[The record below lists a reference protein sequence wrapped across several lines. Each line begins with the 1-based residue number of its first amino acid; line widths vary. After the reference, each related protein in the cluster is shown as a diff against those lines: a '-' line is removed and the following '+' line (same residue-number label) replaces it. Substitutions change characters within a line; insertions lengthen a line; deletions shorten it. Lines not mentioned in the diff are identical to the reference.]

1 MVNNDEQWLLVIN
14 NLLIAINGNTGSAT
28 IMVNTV

>member
-14 NLLIAINGNTGSAT
+14 NVLIVINGNTGSAT